1 MNDALKDLFEIA
13 VKGIVEVEKYRIDR
27 EFTKQTVLA
36 AVEKQAVDDDRD
48 AITLEAKV
56 AMLNQQMGFGRED
69 SDDEIR

>member
-1 MNDALKDLFEIA
+1 MNAALKDLFEIA